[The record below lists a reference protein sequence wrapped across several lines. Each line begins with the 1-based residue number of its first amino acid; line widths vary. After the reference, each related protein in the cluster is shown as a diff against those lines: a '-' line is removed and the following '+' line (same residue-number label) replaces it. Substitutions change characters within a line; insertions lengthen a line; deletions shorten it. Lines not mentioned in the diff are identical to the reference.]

1 MSEKFR
7 WHCEQQANYVKRIK
21 KIFGDVQSVP
31 MFIGTTDEKF
41 FAQYEKKKDLER
53 KNKRDPVRK
62 NMEKFN
68 RPVTHTDRKKEQ
80 KKRGDYYE

>member
-1 MSEKFR
+1 MCDLTEM
-7 WHCEQQANYVKRIK
+7 ANEHRK
-21 KIFGDVQSVP
+21 
-31 MFIGTTDEKF
+31 
-41 FAQYEKKKDLER
+41 R

>member
-1 MSEKFR
+1 MM
-7 WHCEQQANYVKRIK
+7 C
-21 KIFGDVQSVP
+21 
-31 MFIGTTDEKF
+31 
-41 FAQYEKKKDLER
+41 DLNEMAKEHRKR